1 MPAAT
6 EIARIYIKPNVTI
19 EDASSPDG
27 QQFQKSLA
35 IVAAQ
40 KGFQRQYWGR
50 SMEEPNVL
58 VWSTGLP
65 SQLQPVLCKC

>member
-6 EIARIYIKPNVTI
+6 ELAAIYLKPNVTI
-19 EDASSPDG
+19 EDESSPDG
-27 QQFQKSLA
+27 QHFKKSLA

-50 SMEEPNVL
+50 KMEEPNVL
-58 VWSTGLP
+58 VWSIGLP
-65 SQLQPVLCKC
+65 S